1 MDHPVCGDVK
11 KLTKDFSKKNSFDFN
26 DFKKEWM
33 DKQFYFMHCV
43 GKSPLRKTLLTEFM
57 FCQATEIV
65 LNEQLSLVERVG
77 AIYMW
82 YSLYMT
88 QPQPSTIRIR
98 LSLQDWYEL
107 EKLHETLRQEC
118 HHDVDYILCKLK
130 SMSVYYVCAHRKKLC
145 LGQKGEIINSQLLLM
160 GEQKL
165 VGPDSNVITNLT
177 EAQKS
182 LQNYA
187 SMKNSLAD
195 HLPPHLLS
203 VSTSFDDLLS
213 EERLQQLK
221 ASPANAQER
230 EERRDDEGAEGE
242 GEGEEGGEQ
251 WESRRMMVLQK
262 AYRSD
267 PKLIDKRK

>member
-11 KLTKDFSKKNSFDFN
+11 KLTKEFSQKNSFDFN

-43 GKSPLRKTLLTEFM
+43 GKSPLRKTLLIELM
-57 FCQATEIV
+57 LCQATELA
-65 LNEQLSLVERVG
+65 LNEKLSLVERVG
-77 AIYMW
+77 AIYVW

-98 LSLQDWYEL
+98 LSLQDWYDL
-107 EKLHETLRQEC
+107 EKLHKTLRQER

-130 SMSVYYVCAHRKKLC
+130 SMSVYYICAHRKTLC

-165 VGPDSNVITNLT
+165 VGSDSHVITNLT
-177 EAQKS
+177 EAQQL

-203 VSTSFDDLLS
+203 LSTSLDDLLS
-213 EERLQQLK
+213 EERLQELK
-221 ASPANAQER
+221 ASHTNTQER

-242 GEGEEGGEQ
+242 GEEDGEQ
-251 WESRRMMVLQK
+251 WESRRTMVLQK